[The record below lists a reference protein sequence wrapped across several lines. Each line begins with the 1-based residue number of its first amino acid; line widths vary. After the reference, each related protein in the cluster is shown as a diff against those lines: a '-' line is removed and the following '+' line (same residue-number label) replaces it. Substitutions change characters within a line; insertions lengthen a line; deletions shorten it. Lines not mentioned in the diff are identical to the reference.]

1 MLTAIFWYNSSVKNN
16 NNTNDYYTSRQLKLL
31 LEIEKMIDI
40 ADPVYSF
47 CDIMDRIDLKKFLA
61 TEPLYLGL
69 VTLTALMVDT
79 IFTKNLDN
87 IMANRIEFVSSVLIG
102 TLFFVIRTLFSMD
115 TKQLMVSIMSIVV
128 SFFIM
133 SFYVTVRMIVF
144 SKVKSVSKGRKKNY
158 SK

>member
-61 TEPLYLGL
+61 TAEHRTGRPRCDEIKLLKVILFAFMENGISSLRDIEKLCKTDIRYMYLLDGME
-69 VTLTALMVDT
+69 APSLMST
-79 IFTKNLDN
+79 
-87 IMANRIEFVSSVLIG
+87 
-102 TLFFVIRTLFSMD
+102 
-115 TKQLMVSIMSIVV
+115 
-128 SFFIM
+128 
-133 SFYVTVRMIVF
+133 
-144 SKVKSVSKGRKKNY
+144 
-158 SK
+158 

>member
-16 NNTNDYYTSRQLKLL
+16 NNTNDYYTSRQLKLP

-47 CDIMDRIDLKKFLA
+47 CDIMDRSDLKKFLA

>member
-16 NNTNDYYTSRQLKLL
+16 NNTNDYYTSRQLKLP

-47 CDIMDRIDLKKFLA
+47 CDIMDRIDLKKILA